1 MNKKQPNLTTDESK
15 LTGRSL
21 DDMRI
26 HYNPSRF
33 TIYTSPL
40 VPDEDDDFRESRS
53 TSATLAQGIRWP

>member
-1 MNKKQPNLTTDESK
+1 
-15 LTGRSL
+15 
-21 DDMRI
+21 MRI